1 MPSFAKVWS
10 WLLELTDV
18 AAWITGVVVILS
30 LAAIV
35 HWVWRRLHRRIWLR
49 LQKTNNIWDDALW
62 ESLSRPTAVAIWLV
76 AILFA
81 FEYIF
86 SERST
91 VMLKAV
97 ATARVLG
104 IIVLLCWFLLRLVG
118 SVERALLAKARANVE
133 ERKPDV
139 STVEA
144 IGKLARICIF
154 IVMALIGLQT
164 LGFSIA
170 GVLAFGGIGGLAVS
184 FAAKDML
191 ANFFGGLMLYLD
203 RPFAVGDYIRS
214 PDREVEG
221 TVESIGWRQTRVLT
235 MQKRPLY
242 IPNAIFTTIAVEN
255 ITRMANRRIQETIGL
270 RYQDADKLPLV
281 IADIRTMLLEHH
293 EIRDDVGFGVWFN
306 QYGDSSLNILI
317 DAHTESTDYANFNR
331 IKEDVLF
338 AVHRI
343 VMRHGADFAFPTRSV
358 YVESIP
364 VGAAPVSLKN

>member
-1 MPSFAKVWS
+1 MPSFANIWS

-30 LAAIV
+30 LAAV
-35 HWVWRRLHRRIWLR
+35 AHWLWRRLHRRVWSR
-49 LQKTNNIWDDALW
+49 LQQTNTVWDDALW
-62 ESLSRPTAVAIWLV
+62 DALSRPTAVAIWLV
-76 AILFA
+76 GVLFA
-81 FEYIF
+81 FDYIF
-86 SERST
+86 NERSA

-97 ATARVLG
+97 ATARTLG
-104 IIVLLCWFLLRLVG
+104 IIVLLSWFLLRLAA
-118 SVERALLAKARANVE
+118 SVERALLAQARAKVD
-133 ERKPDV
+133 ERKPDA
-139 STVEA
+139 TTIEA
-144 IGKLARICIF
+144 VGKLARISIF

-214 PDREVEG
+214 PDRDVEG

-255 ITRMANRRIQETIGL
+255 VTRMANRRIQETIGL
-270 RYQDADKLPLV
+270 RYQDAGKMPAV
-281 IADIRTMLLEHH
+281 IADIRTMLLEHP
-293 EIRDDVGFGVWFN
+293 EIRDDVGFGVWFS

-343 VMRHGADFAFPTRSV
+343 VTGHGADFAFPSRSV
-358 YVESIP
+358 YVESMP
-364 VGAAPVSLKN
+364 AGLTR